1 MAERK
6 IDPPSN
12 PPGGSRGGERNGD
25 FQSAFWSAK
34 RAMAGAGEVAYRRH
48 GVHAGQQ
55 FILRL
60 LWREDGLTPGQIAR
74 RLDLATPT
82 VTKMTTRMAAAGLVE
97 RRPHP
102 TDRRLVRI
110 CLTDRGRALEV
121 VIDGEMQRVTERALR
136 TLAPA
141 DRALLVRFLG
151 EIHRNL
157 EDAGDAGR
165 GG

>member
-1 MAERK
+1 VSEQLV
-6 IDPPSN
+6 
-12 PPGGSRGGERNGD
+12 GD
-25 FQSAFWSAK
+25 FQSSFWNAK
-34 RAMAGAGEVAYRRH
+34 RMMAEASEFAYRRH

-55 FILRL
+55 FILRE

-82 VTKMTTRMAAAGLVE
+82 VTKMANRMEAAGLVE

-110 CLTDRGRALEV
+110 QLTDRGRALEN
-121 VIDGEMQRVTERALR
+121 VIGEVMDGVTERALR
-136 TLAPA
+136 TL
-141 DRALLVRFLG
+141 DVDERRELVRMLD

-157 EDAGDAGR
+157 LEAGSSGRRLSGADRLRVPTGGAG
-165 GG
+165 